1 MNGDERRGRPWL
13 RSGRNRRGRQRWL
26 EARTAGASCRNA
38 QQDGAGARSRG
49 RRTGAQILPSR
60 TRRSYSAWSD
70 PERAKVS
77 MRRRLGR
84 GTAGLNAAPGTA
96 PRSAVGGGSG
106 RQRAQRPAVADDRR
120 TSACFSAAA
129 RTQEQRASARVQARE
144 AELERRARGS
154 SLQGRVETH
163 RPQSSRTRTSCDCN
177 SSRRLG
183 KGRGGERGRG
193 RGRGEERRSKV
204 WGGTWWLREKPETPA
219 PSALWP
225 AAAARTARLA
235 GRKQG
240 FDNRQPLSLPG
251 DAH

>member
-154 SLQGRVETH
+154 SSQGRVDS
-163 RPQSSRTRTSCDCN
+163 PASVFSDSDIV
-177 SSRRLG
+177 RLQLFQAAGEG
-183 KGRGGERGRG
+183 KGRRARARARARGRAEEQGVG
-193 RGRGEERRSKV
+193 RDVVVEGEAGDACAVS
-204 WGGTWWLREKPETPA
+204 P
-219 PSALWP
+219 
-225 AAAARTARLA
+225 LA
-235 GRKQG
+235 GR
-240 FDNRQPLSLPG
+240 RRAHCPLGRSETG
-251 DAH
+251 VR